1 MSDAKTQAEPDA
13 LPANPMQEL
22 NEDQLEG
29 VSGGGKPIVITIKD
43 GPPAFTS
50 DREG

>member
-1 MSDAKTQAEPDA
+1 MSDPKIQAEPEA
-13 LPANPMQEL
+13 MPATPTQEL